1 MRLIASIAMLFM
13 LLVATTALS
22 QERPNIL
29 VIWGDDI
36 QIDGDSGD
44 QLAAIARSTSVRAT
58 CRAVAAA

>member
-58 CRAVAAA
+58 LRAVAAA

>member
-36 QIDGDSGD
+36 QMME
-44 QLAAIARSTSVRAT
+44 T
-58 CRAVAAA
+58 